1 MNGLNPLQMLLQSQ
15 QQGQFNAARAGMPGT
30 GYGQNMS
37 MAPQPSMS
45 PVSPVPPVTPPQP
58 GGKDTDAVLAILA
71 SLDPSIFDAP
81 DAPQAQVINPG
92 GNVITPAPMGKQQ
105 SMTQGILGMMQ
116 MLQGGKGGAT

>member
-45 PVSPVPPVTPPQP
+45 PVSPVPPAHGSGP
-58 GGKDTDAVLAILA
+58 GAASRGDHGRRAVRSRDMSTGTATRIR
-71 SLDPSIFDAP
+71 SE
-81 DAPQAQVINPG
+81 
-92 GNVITPAPMGKQQ
+92 
-105 SMTQGILGMMQ
+105 GIVRVRL
-116 MLQGGKGGAT
+116 